1 MNGLNAYPRSTP
13 RFQSGGSTGFSMGTA
28 PDTSGVLDTVFSPI
42 TGTPVANTPFGT
54 FGVSPATIA
63 GLVAPAVAGPLGLM
77 GLGLSA
83 YNSFTGRQ
91 DPAPITDA
99 TVDAYSPPTP
109 GIAIGPPASVSVQ
122 GISPGTTAPGPA
134 QDVLDA
140 MIANF
145 AEEQAQQQTE
155 AQQAQVAATV
165 AATADAVDADAGATS
180 AANAASAPASA
191 PAPDNAPATDNSSSG
206 VDSGPNNPFAQFA
219 GQENHGTTPSD
230 SGFTTTSQ
238 FHDNMMSADDGAENS
253 GVYYKGGQV
262 MNYEQ
267 GGQIMN
273 YAQGGEAYGRGGDSM
288 LVHMNPREV
297 AGLQALARS
306 NGTSM
311 TINPNTGYPEAF
323 NLKALLPA
331 LVGLGLNAFAPGV
344 GSAIGSAL
352 GTSGAVGTGVAVGGA
367 TAAATG
373 SLKKGIM
380 AGLGAYGGAGL
391 GEGLAGSGLAGT
403 TPPAP
408 GMEGVAGSGASVTPT
423 PTAPSMSEPGLL
435 GNTPAGGT
443 GLVPKSTLPSIPE
456 PSLVSQ
462 TAPPNFFPTET
473 TSVFPPQPEI
483 YEMGVSPGGSGA
495 TVSPNT
501 PMASVTKPGLTA
513 GQAFKYGSAALTP
526 AMQPEPFEPP
536 KSTDMIRP
544 YDFEYNPQTGAY
556 DRPAGDTSEAA
567 YFSPTF
573 TARDPYLAAA
583 GGGLMDSMRSVDF
596 DKEDNYYASGG
607 LTAFKQGGRPKS
619 RPLVGE
625 DYYRFMGRDDTMLG
639 TAEKN
644 FAGGGT
650 PRFLSGGGD
659 GMSDDIPAVI
669 GDKQPARLA
678 DGEFVIPADVV
689 SHLGNGSSKA
699 GAKRLYEMMADI
711 RKERTGTKKQAPA
724 IKPSKFMP
732 A

>member
-1 MNGLNAYPRSTP
+1 MAGIAVPGLA
-13 RFQSGGSTGFSMGTA
+13 A
-28 PDTSGVLDTVFSPI
+28 
-42 TGTPVANTPFGT
+42 
-54 FGVSPATIA
+54 
-63 GLVAPAVAGPLGLM
+63 PLGVI
-77 GLGLSA
+77 GLGKMA
-83 YNSFTGRQ
+83 IDAFNEKQ
-91 DPAPITDA
+91 EPAPVVDA
-99 TVDAYSPPTP
+99 TVDAYSPPEP
-109 GIAIGPPASVSVQ
+109 GIAIGAPASVSVQ
-122 GISPGTTAPGPA
+122 GISPGATAPGPA
-134 QDVLDA
+134 QGVLDA

-145 AEEQAQQQTE
+145 AEEQAQEQAE
-155 AQQAQVAATV
+155 AQEAQTAATV

-180 AANAASAPASA
+180 AANAAAATSGNQGGSNQGASNEGVGGGFSVSSQDVDASMSAGDPGGGGVGGMGANDGPGNDSSA
-191 PAPDNAPATDNSSSG
+191 TGGADSSS
-206 VDSGPNNPFAQFA
+206 
-219 GQENHGTTPSD
+219 
-230 SGFTTTSQ
+230 
-238 FHDNMMSADDGAENS
+238 
-253 GVYYKGGQV
+253 
-262 MNYEQ
+262 Q
-267 GGQIMN
+267 GGAGAAFRYGGRVMN

-331 LVGLGLNAFAPGV
+331 LIGLGLNAFAPGV
-344 GSAIGSAL
+344 GSAVGQAL
-352 GTSGAVGTGVAVGGA
+352 GTSSAVGTGVAVGGA
-367 TAAATG
+367 TALGTG
-373 SLKKGIM
+373 NLKKGIM

-403 TPPAP
+403 PPPTP
-408 GMEGVAGSGASVTPT
+408 GMEGVTGSGVIPKPLPTDPSLVGSPTSLASTAPGGASGL
-423 PTAPSMSEPGLL
+423 TAPSGFSNL
-435 GNTPAGGT
+435 GT
-443 GLVPKSTLPSIPE
+443 GV
-456 PSLVSQ
+456 
-462 TAPPNFFPTET
+462 PPNSAFPNADLYSSAPT
-473 TSVFPPQPEI
+473 
-483 YEMGVSPGGSGA
+483 MGTGA
-495 TVSPNT
+495 TVSPST
-501 PMASVTKPGLTA
+501 PMASTSSPGFIDRVGGA
-513 GQAFKYGSAALTP
+513 GSAFKYGSAALAP
-526 AMQPEPFEPP
+526 ALQPEPFEPP
-536 KSTDMIRP
+536 KSNAMIRP

-583 GGGLMDSMRSVDF
+583 GGGLMDSMRTVNF
-596 DKEDNYYASGG
+596 DKEDDYYAAGG

-619 RPLVGE
+619 RPLVG
-625 DYYRFMGRDDTMLG
+625 DGYYNFMGRDDTMLG

>member
-1 MNGLNAYPRSTP
+1 MNGLNAYPRSIP
-13 RFQSGGSTGFSMGTA
+13 RFQSGGSTGFSIGTA
-28 PDTSGVLDTVFSPI
+28 PAQTGGVMDTAFSPVA
-42 TGTPVANTPFGT
+42 GTPQVNTPVGS

-63 GLVAPAVAGPLGLM
+63 GLAVPGLAAPLGVI
-77 GLGLSA
+77 GVVNSA
-83 YNSFTGRQ
+83 YNAFNEKQ
-91 DPAPITDA
+91 DPAPITEA

-109 GIAIGPPASVSVQ
+109 GIAIGAPAAVSVQ
-122 GISPGTTAPGPA
+122 GISPGATAPGPA
-134 QDVLDA
+134 QGVLDA

-145 AEEQAQQQTE
+145 AQEQAQAEAEANQATA
-155 AQQAQVAATV
+155 AQQA
-165 AATADAVDADAGATS
+165 VDAAMDVSS
-180 AANAASAPASA
+180 APAAAAAAAPSAPASNDA
-191 PAPDNAPATDNSSSG
+191 GVSGTSGDGGGSPGSPGDASSIGGSM
-206 VDSGPNNPFAQFA
+206 DSGGSNDSGNDA
-219 GQENHGTTPSD
+219 GSDGASD
-230 SGFTTTSQ
+230 SYNRGGQ
-238 FHDNMMSADDGAENS
+238 IMN
-253 GVYYKGGQV
+253 YRYGGQV
-262 MNYEQ
+262 
-267 GGQIMN
+267 MN
-273 YAQGGEAYGRGGDSM
+273 YAQGGEAYGRNGDSM
-288 LVHMNPREV
+288 LVHMNPQEV

-323 NLKALLPA
+323 NLRALVPALL
-331 LVGLGLNAFAPGV
+331 GLGLNAIAPGV
-344 GSAIGSAL
+344 GSAIGNAL
-352 GTSGAVGTGVAVGGA
+352 GTSAAVGTGVAVGGA
-367 TAAATG
+367 TAAASG

-391 GEGLAGSGLAGT
+391 GEGLAGASGLTG
-403 TPPAP
+403 
-408 GMEGVAGSGASVTPT
+408 TPT
-423 PTAPSMSEPGLL
+423 PTPGLEGTL
-435 GNTPAGGT
+435 GSGVSATP
-443 GLVPKSTLPSIPE
+443 LPTD
-456 PSLVSQ
+456 PSLVGSPTSLATTAPGGASGL
-462 TAPPNFFPTET
+462 TAPPNFAGANLGTGVPPTSTAFPNADLYSASAPVGGTGAT
-473 TSVFPPQPEI
+473 IPPSTQMSSVS
-483 YEMGVSPGGSGA
+483 SPGFIDRVGGAGS
-495 TVSPNT
+495 
-501 PMASVTKPGLTA
+501 
-513 GQAFKYGSAALTP
+513 AFKYGSAALAP
-526 AMQPEPFEPP
+526 AMQPEPLEAP
-536 KSTDMIRP
+536 KSTAMIRP

-556 DRPAGDTSEAA
+556 DRPAGDTSEVA
-567 YFSPTF
+567 YFSPTY

-596 DKEDNYYASGG
+596 DKDDNYAAGG

>member
-1 MNGLNAYPRSTP
+1 MNGLNAYPRSIP
-13 RFQSGGSTGFSMGTA
+13 RFQSGGMMGTA
-28 PDTSGVLDTVFSPI
+28 PEGGGFFSPI
-42 TGTPVANTPFGT
+42 AGTPTVAG
-54 FGVSPATIA
+54 FGVTPATLA
-63 GLVAPAVAGPLGLM
+63 GLAVPAIAGPLGLI
-77 GLGLSA
+77 GLTVGA
-83 YNSFTGRQ
+83 INAFNEKQ
-91 DPAPITDA
+91 DPAPVVDA
-99 TVDAYSPPTP
+99 TVDAYSPPPP
-109 GIAIGPPASVSVQ
+109 GIAIGAPAGVSVQ
-122 GISPGTTAPGPA
+122 GISPGATAPGPA

-145 AEEQAQQQTE
+145 AEEQAQEQAE
-155 AQQAQVAATV
+155 AQEAQTAATV
-165 AATADAVDADAGATS
+165 AATADAVDADAGATA
-180 AANAASAPASA
+180 AANAAAASA
-191 PAPDNAPATDNSSSG
+191 ADQGSVSGGNEGGGNEGGGGGNEGGGGMGANDGPGNDSSATGGADSSASG
-206 VDSGPNNPFAQFA
+206 GA
-219 GQENHGTTPSD
+219 GD
-230 SGFTTTSQ
+230 AFR
-238 FHDNMMSADDGAENS
+238 
-253 GVYYKGGQV
+253 YGGRV
-262 MNYEQ
+262 MNYQ
-267 GGQIMN
+267 RGGQIMN

-331 LVGLGLNAFAPGV
+331 LIGLGLNAFAPGV
-344 GSAIGSAL
+344 GSAVGQAL
-352 GTSGAVGTGVAVGGA
+352 GTSSAVGTGVAVGGA
-367 TAAATG
+367 TALGTG

-391 GEGLAGSGLAGT
+391 GEGLAGSSGLAGT
-403 TPPAP
+403 TP
-408 GMEGVAGSGASVTPT
+408 TPT
-423 PTAPSMSEPGLL
+423 PGLEGVTGSGVIPKPLPTDPSLVGSPTSLASTAPGGASGLTAPSNFANL
-435 GNTPAGGT
+435 GT
-443 GLVPKSTLPSIPE
+443 GV
-456 PSLVSQ
+456 
-462 TAPPNFFPTET
+462 PPNPAFPNADLYSSSAPT
-473 TSVFPPQPEI
+473 
-483 YEMGVSPGGSGA
+483 MGTGA
-495 TVSPNT
+495 TVSPST
-501 PMASVTKPGLTA
+501 PMASVTKPGLTT

-526 AMQPEPFEPP
+526 ALQPEPFEPP
-536 KSTDMIRP
+536 KSTAMIRP
-544 YDFEYNPQTGAY
+544 YDFEYNPDTGAY

-583 GGGLMDSMRSVDF
+583 GGGLMDSMRTVDF
-596 DKEDNYYASGG
+596 DKDDNYYAAGG

-619 RPLVGE
+619 RSLTGE

-711 RKERTGTKKQAPA
+711 RRERTGTKKQAPA

>member
-1 MNGLNAYPRSTP
+1 M
-13 RFQSGGSTGFSMGTA
+13 
-28 PDTSGVLDTVFSPI
+28 
-42 TGTPVANTPFGT
+42 
-54 FGVSPATIA
+54 
-63 GLVAPAVAGPLGLM
+63 
-77 GLGLSA
+77 
-83 YNSFTGRQ
+83 
-91 DPAPITDA
+91 
-99 TVDAYSPPTP
+99 
-109 GIAIGPPASVSVQ
+109 
-122 GISPGTTAPGPA
+122 IS
-134 QDVLDA
+134 
-140 MIANF
+140 NF
-145 AEEQAQQQTE
+145 AQEQAQAEAEANQATA
-155 AQQAQVAATV
+155 AQQAVDAAMDVSGVT
-165 AATADAVDADAGATS
+165 DADAS
-180 AANAASAPASA
+180 AAAAAAAAASAATGGTGTGFGGDGSA
-191 PAPDNAPATDNSSSG
+191 FGDGGGGAPGAPGNAVSIGGSMDAGGVSNTGTD
-206 VDSGPNNPFAQFA
+206 A
-219 GQENHGTTPSD
+219 GT
-230 SGFTTTSQ
+230 
-238 FHDNMMSADDGAENS
+238 DGASPSYNR
-253 GVYYKGGQV
+253 GGQIMNYRYGGQV
-262 MNYEQ
+262 
-267 GGQIMN
+267 MN

-323 NLKALLPA
+323 NLKALLPT
-331 LVGLGLNAFAPGV
+331 LIGLGLNAFAPGV

-352 GTSGAVGTGVAVGGA
+352 GTSSAVGTGVAVGGA
-367 TAAATG
+367 TALGTG

-391 GEGLAGSGLAGT
+391 GEGLAGSSGLAGT
-403 TPPAP
+403 PETIAQGSPMLSNPPPTPLDAALQTNPIP
-408 GMEGVAGSGASVTPT
+408 GMESSLQGGMTPNITPPNVNLGAQGFGR
-423 PTAPSMSEPGLL
+423 AP
-435 GNTPAGGT
+435 
-443 GLVPKSTLPSIPE
+443 LPSGSPVVG
-456 PSLVSQ
+456 LG
-462 TAPPNFFPTET
+462 APPATYTPNVDI
-473 TSVFPPQPEI
+473 SA
-483 YEMGVSPGGSGA
+483 A
-495 TVSPNT
+495 TV
-501 PMASVTKPGLTA
+501 AQPGLTT

-536 KSTDMIRP
+536 KSTAMIRP
-544 YDFEYNPQTGAY
+544 FDFEYNPQTGAY

-596 DKEDNYYASGG
+596 DKEDNYYAAGG

-625 DYYRFMGRDDTMLG
+625 DYYKFMGRYDTMLG

-689 SHLGNGSSKA
+689 SHIGNGSSKA
-699 GAKRLYEMMADI
+699 GAKRLYKMMADI

-724 IKPSKFMP
+724 IKPNKFMP

>member
-1 MNGLNAYPRSTP
+1 MNGLNAYPRSVP
-13 RFQSGGSTGFSMGTA
+13 RFQSGGSTGFSIGTA
-28 PDTSGVLDTVFSPI
+28 PDTSGVLDTAFSPI
-42 TGTPVANTPFGT
+42 AGTPVANTPVGT
-54 FGVSPATIA
+54 FGVSPATA
-63 GLVAPAVAGPLGLM
+63 LGMAVPGLAGPLGVI
-77 GLGLSA
+77 GLGVNA
-83 YNSFTGRQ
+83 YNSFMGKQ

-99 TVDAYSPPTP
+99 TVDPSSPPAP
-109 GIAIGPPASVSVQ
+109 GIAIGAPAAVSVES
-122 GISPGTTAPGPA
+122 ISPGATAPGQA
-134 QDVLDA
+134 QGVLDA

-145 AEEQAQQQTE
+145 AQEQAQQQAE
-155 AQQAQVAATV
+155 AQEAQVAATV
-165 AATADAVDADAGATS
+165 AATQDAVDADAGATA
-180 AANAASAPASA
+180 AANAAAANAAANSGSAMGDSGAGIGDVGGGGA
-191 PAPDNAPATDNSSSG
+191 PSIGGSMDQSGSNDSPSNDGPSSST
-206 VDSGPNNPFAQFA
+206 SGT
-219 GQENHGTTPSD
+219 GTDT
-230 SGFTTTSQ
+230 
-238 FHDNMMSADDGAENS
+238 GAAE
-253 GVYYKGGQV
+253 GGWRMGGQV
-262 MNYEQ
+262 MSYQQ

-352 GTSGAVGTGVAVGGA
+352 GTSSAVGTGVAVGGA
-367 TAAATG
+367 TALGTG

-391 GEGLAGSGLAGT
+391 GEGLAGSSGLAGT
-403 TPPAP
+403 TP
-408 GMEGVAGSGASVTPT
+408 TPT
-423 PTAPSMSEPGLL
+423 PGLE
-435 GNTPAGGT
+435 GVT
-443 GLVPKSTLPSIPE
+443 GSGVIPKPLPTD
-456 PSLVSQ
+456 PSLVGSPTSLASTAPGGASGL
-462 TAPPNFFPTET
+462 TAPPNFANLGTGVPPNPTFPNADLYSSSAPT
-473 TSVFPPQPEI
+473 
-483 YEMGVSPGGSGA
+483 MGTGA
-495 TVSPNT
+495 TVSPST
-501 PMASVTKPGLTA
+501 PMASVSTPGLTT

-536 KSTDMIRP
+536 KSNAMIRP

-583 GGGLMDSMRSVDF
+583 GGGLMNS
-596 DKEDNYYASGG
+596 YAAGG

-619 RPLVGE
+619 RPLMGE
-625 DYYRFMGRDDTMLG
+625 DYYKFMGRDDTMLG
-639 TAEKN
+639 IAEKN
-644 FAGGGT
+644 FAEGGT

>member
-1 MNGLNAYPRSTP
+1 MNGLNAYPRSIP
-13 RFQSGGSTGFSMGTA
+13 RFQSGGSTGFSIGTA
-28 PDTSGVLDTVFSPI
+28 PDTSGVLDTAFSPI
-42 TGTPVANTPFGT
+42 SGTPVANTPVGT

-63 GLVAPAVAGPLGLM
+63 GIAVPGLAAPLGVI
-77 GLGLSA
+77 GLGKMA
-83 YNSFTGRQ
+83 IDAFNQKQ
-91 DPAPITDA
+91 DPAPIDEA
-99 TVDAYSPPTP
+99 QIDAYSPPPP
-109 GIAIGPPASVSVQ
+109 GIAIGAPAGVSVQ
-122 GISPGTTAPGPA
+122 GISPGATAPGPA

-145 AEEQAQQQTE
+145 AEEQAQEQAE
-155 AQQAQVAATV
+155 AQEAQTAATV
-165 AATADAVDADAGATS
+165 AATADAVDADAGATA
-180 AANAASAPASA
+180 AANAAAATSGNQGGSNQGASNEGVGGYSTEATVGVDANDAPGDGGPSGDG
-191 PAPDNAPATDNSSSG
+191 PSSST
-206 VDSGPNNPFAQFA
+206 SGT
-219 GQENHGTTPSD
+219 GTDT
-230 SGFTTTSQ
+230 
-238 FHDNMMSADDGAENS
+238 GAAE
-253 GVYYKGGQV
+253 GGWRMGGQV
-262 MNYEQ
+262 MSYQQ

-331 LVGLGLNAFAPGV
+331 LIGLGLNAFAPGV
-344 GSAIGSAL
+344 GSAVGQAL
-352 GTSGAVGTGVAVGGA
+352 GTSSAVGTGVAVGGA
-367 TAAATG
+367 TALGTG

-403 TPPAP
+403 PPPTP
-408 GMEGVAGSGASVTPT
+408 GMEGVAGSGLSTTPP
-423 PTAPSMSEPGLL
+423 PTD
-435 GNTPAGGT
+435 
-443 GLVPKSTLPSIPE
+443 
-456 PSLVSQ
+456 PSLVGNQYSLSSGKPSGFDFKTGE
-462 TAPPNFFPTET
+462 TARSLTTPTSFTSANMGTGVT
-473 TSVFPPQPEI
+473 TPSVFPPQPEV
-483 YEMGVSPGGSGA
+483 YEVMGASPGGTGA
-495 TVSPNT
+495 TVSPST
-501 PMASVTKPGLTA
+501 TMSSVTKPGLTT

-526 AMQPEPFEPP
+526 ALQPEPFEPP
-536 KSTDMIRP
+536 KSTAMIRP
-544 YDFEYNPQTGAY
+544 YDFEYNPDTGAY

-583 GGGLMDSMRSVDF
+583 GGGLMDSMRSVNF
-596 DKEDNYYASGG
+596 DKEDDYYAAGG

-619 RPLVGE
+619 RPLMGE

-711 RKERTGTKKQAPA
+711 RRERTGTKKQAPA

>member
-1 MNGLNAYPRSTP
+1 MNGLNAY
-13 RFQSGGSTGFSMGTA
+13 Q
-28 PDTSGVLDTVFSPI
+28 
-42 TGTPVANTPFGT
+42 
-54 FGVSPATIA
+54 
-63 GLVAPAVAGPLGLM
+63 
-77 GLGLSA
+77 
-83 YNSFTGRQ
+83 
-91 DPAPITDA
+91 
-99 TVDAYSPPTP
+99 
-109 GIAIGPPASVSVQ
+109 
-122 GISPGTTAPGPA
+122 
-134 QDVLDA
+134 
-140 MIANF
+140 
-145 AEEQAQQQTE
+145 
-155 AQQAQVAATV
+155 
-165 AATADAVDADAGATS
+165 
-180 AANAASAPASA
+180 
-191 PAPDNAPATDNSSSG
+191 
-206 VDSGPNNPFAQFA
+206 
-219 GQENHGTTPSD
+219 
-230 SGFTTTSQ
+230 
-238 FHDNMMSADDGAENS
+238 
-253 GVYYKGGQV
+253 
-262 MNYEQ
+262 Q
-267 GGQIMN
+267 GGQMMN

-323 NLKALLPA
+323 NLNALLPT
-331 LVGLGLNAFAPGV
+331 LIGLGLNAFAPGV

-367 TAAATG
+367 TALGTG

-391 GEGLAGSGLAGT
+391 GEGLAGTAGMAGTPTPVPGMEGTLGSGVSATPLPTDPSLVGSPTSLATTAPGGASGLTAPSGFSNLGASST
-403 TPPAP
+403 GVTPFTPPAP
-408 GMEGVAGSGASVTPT
+408 TPDASAFSGSAGDFFNPTQSVAATPQMGVGVPPT
-423 PTAPSMSEPGLL
+423 STA
-435 GNTPAGGT
+435 
-443 GLVPKSTLPSIPE
+443 
-456 PSLVSQ
+456 
-462 TAPPNFFPTET
+462 
-473 TSVFPPQPEI
+473 FPPQTDL
-483 YEMGVSPGGSGA
+483 YSMGASPGGSGA
-495 TVSPNT
+495 TVSPST
-501 PMASVTKPGLTA
+501 TMSSVTKPGLTT
-513 GQAFKYGSAALTP
+513 GQAFKYGSAALAP
-526 AMQPEPFEPP
+526 AMQPEEVKPFE
-536 KSTDMIRP
+536 SNDMIRP

-567 YFSPTF
+567 YFSPTY
-573 TARDPYLAAA
+573 TAREPYKAA

-711 RKERTGTKKQAPA
+711 RRERTGTKKQAPA

>member
-1 MNGLNAYPRSTP
+1 MNGLNAYPRSIP
-13 RFQSGGSTGFSMGTA
+13 RFQSGGSTGFSIGTA
-28 PDTSGVLDTVFSPI
+28 PDTSGVLDTAFSPI
-42 TGTPVANTPFGT
+42 SGTPVANTPVGS

-63 GLVAPAVAGPLGLM
+63 GIVAPGLAAPLGVI
-77 GLGLSA
+77 GLA
-83 YNSFTGRQ
+83 KMAIDAFNQKQ
-91 DPAPITDA
+91 DPAPVVDA

-109 GIAIGPPASVSVQ
+109 GIAIGAPAAVSVQ
-122 GISPGTTAPGPA
+122 GISPGATAPGQA
-134 QDVLDA
+134 QGVLDA

-145 AEEQAQQQTE
+145 AQEQAQAEAEANQATA
-155 AQQAQVAATV
+155 AQQA
-165 AATADAVDADAGATS
+165 VDAAMDVG
-180 AANAASAPASA
+180 SAPDVSA
-191 PAPDNAPATDNSSSG
+191 PAPSAPSAPSSADQGGGGGGGGDVGGAPSIG
-206 VDSGPNNPFAQFA
+206 GSMDAGGSNDSGNDA
-219 GQENHGTTPSD
+219 GS
-230 SGFTTTSQ
+230 
-238 FHDNMMSADDGAENS
+238 DGASPSYNQGGS
-253 GVYYKGGQV
+253 IQNYRYGGQV
-262 MNYEQ
+262 
-267 GGQIMN
+267 MN
-273 YAQGGEAYGRGGDSM
+273 YAQGGETYGRGGDSM

-323 NLKALLPA
+323 NLRALLPA
-331 LVGLGLNAFAPGV
+331 LIGFGLNAFAPGV
-344 GSAIGSAL
+344 GSAIGQAL
-352 GTSGAVGTGVAVGGA
+352 GTSSAVGTGVAVGGA
-367 TAAATG
+367 TALGTG

-391 GEGLAGSGLAGT
+391 GEGLAGSSGLAGT
-403 TPPAP
+403 PPPTP
-408 GMEGVAGSGASVTPT
+408 GLEGVTGSGVIPKPLPT
-423 PTAPSMSEPGLL
+423 D
-435 GNTPAGGT
+435 
-443 GLVPKSTLPSIPE
+443 
-456 PSLVSQ
+456 PSLVGSPTSLASTAPGGASGL
-462 TAPPNFFPTET
+462 TAPPNFANLGTGVPPNPTFPNADLYSSSAPT
-473 TSVFPPQPEI
+473 
-483 YEMGVSPGGSGA
+483 MGTGA
-495 TVSPNT
+495 TVSPST
-501 PMASVTKPGLTA
+501 PMASTSSPGFIDKVGGA
-513 GQAFKYGSAALTP
+513 GSAFKYSSAALAP
-526 AMQPEPFEPP
+526 AMQPEEVAPY
-536 KSTDMIRP
+536 KSNAMIRP
-544 YDFEYNPQTGAY
+544 YDFEFNPDTGAY
-556 DRPAGDTSEAA
+556 DRPAGDTSESA

-596 DKEDNYYASGG
+596 DKEDNYYAAGG

-711 RKERTGTKKQAPA
+711 RRERTGTKKQAPA

>member
-1 MNGLNAYPRSTP
+1 MNGLNAYPRSVP
-13 RFQSGGSTGFSMGTA
+13 RFQSGGIMGTA
-28 PDTSGVLDTVFSPI
+28 PEGGGFFSPI
-42 TGTPVANTPFGT
+42 AGTPTVAG
-54 FGVSPATIA
+54 FGVTPATLA
-63 GLVAPAVAGPLGLM
+63 GLAVPAIAGPLGLI
-77 GLGLSA
+77 GLTVGA
-83 YNSFTGRQ
+83 INAFNAKQ
-91 DPAPITDA
+91 DPAPVVDA
-99 TVDAYSPPTP
+99 TVDAYSPPPP
-109 GIAIGPPASVSVQ
+109 GIAVPAPAAVSVE
-122 GISPGTTAPGPA
+122 GISPGATAPGQA
-134 QDVLDA
+134 QSVLDA
-140 MIANF
+140 MIAAYAQEQTQ
-145 AEEQAQQQTE
+145 AETE
-155 AQQAQVAATV
+155 ANQVTAAQQA
-165 AATADAVDADAGATS
+165 VDAAMDVV
-180 AANAASAPASA
+180 SAPDVSA
-191 PAPDNAPATDNSSSG
+191 PAPSAPSGADQGGGGGGGGDVGGAPSIGGSMDAGGSSNTGTD
-206 VDSGPNNPFAQFA
+206 A
-219 GQENHGTTPSD
+219 GS
-230 SGFTTTSQ
+230 
-238 FHDNMMSADDGAENS
+238 DGASPSYNQ
-253 GVYYKGGQV
+253 GGSIQ
-262 MNYEQ
+262 NYRY

-331 LVGLGLNAFAPGV
+331 LIGLGLNAFAPGV
-344 GSAIGSAL
+344 GSAVGQAL
-352 GTSGAVGTGVAVGGA
+352 GTSSAVGTGVAVGGA
-367 TAAATG
+367 TALGTG

-403 TPPAP
+403 PPPTP
-408 GMEGVAGSGASVTPT
+408 GMEGVAGSGLSTTPP
-423 PTAPSMSEPGLL
+423 PTD
-435 GNTPAGGT
+435 
-443 GLVPKSTLPSIPE
+443 
-456 PSLVSQ
+456 PSLVGNQYSLSSGNPSGFN
-462 TAPPNFFPTET
+462 ADPTDPLFKSTSRSLT
-473 TSVFPPQPEI
+473 TPTSFTSANMGTGVTTPSVFPPQPEVF
-483 YEMGVSPGGSGA
+483 EVMGASPGGTGA
-495 TVSPNT
+495 TVSSST
-501 PMASVTKPGLTA
+501 PMASVSTPGLTT

-526 AMQPEPFEPP
+526 AMQPEPYEAP
-536 KSTDMIRP
+536 KSTAMIRP

-596 DKEDNYYASGG
+596 DKDDNYYAAGG

-625 DYYRFMGRDDTMLG
+625 DYYKFMGRDDTMLG

-711 RKERTGTKKQAPA
+711 RRERTGTKKQAPA

>member
-1 MNGLNAYPRSTP
+1 
-13 RFQSGGSTGFSMGTA
+13 
-28 PDTSGVLDTVFSPI
+28 
-42 TGTPVANTPFGT
+42 
-54 FGVSPATIA
+54 
-63 GLVAPAVAGPLGLM
+63 
-77 GLGLSA
+77 
-83 YNSFTGRQ
+83 
-91 DPAPITDA
+91 
-99 TVDAYSPPTP
+99 
-109 GIAIGPPASVSVQ
+109 
-122 GISPGTTAPGPA
+122 
-134 QDVLDA
+134 
-140 MIANF
+140 
-145 AEEQAQQQTE
+145 
-155 AQQAQVAATV
+155 
-165 AATADAVDADAGATS
+165 
-180 AANAASAPASA
+180 
-191 PAPDNAPATDNSSSG
+191 
-206 VDSGPNNPFAQFA
+206 
-219 GQENHGTTPSD
+219 
-230 SGFTTTSQ
+230 
-238 FHDNMMSADDGAENS
+238 
-253 GVYYKGGQV
+253 
-262 MNYEQ
+262 
-267 GGQIMN
+267 MN

-331 LVGLGLNAFAPGV
+331 LIGLGLNAFAPGV
-344 GSAIGSAL
+344 GSAVGQAL
-352 GTSGAVGTGVAVGGA
+352 GTSSAVGTGVAVGGA
-367 TAAATG
+367 TALGTG

-403 TPPAP
+403 PPPTP
-408 GMEGVAGSGASVTPT
+408 GMEGVAGSGLSTTPP
-423 PTAPSMSEPGLL
+423 PTD
-435 GNTPAGGT
+435 
-443 GLVPKSTLPSIPE
+443 
-456 PSLVSQ
+456 PSLVGNQYSLSSGNPSGFNADP
-462 TAPPNFFPTET
+462 TDPLFKSTSRSLTTPTNFTDLGTGVPS
-473 TSVFPPQPEI
+473 TSAFPPQPEI
-483 YEMGVSPGGSGA
+483 YKMGVSPGGSGA
-495 TVSPNT
+495 TVSPST
-501 PMASVTKPGLTA
+501 TMSSVTKPGLTT

-536 KSTDMIRP
+536 KSTAMIRP
-544 YDFEYNPQTGAY
+544 FDFEYNPQTGAY

-567 YFSPTF
+567 YFKPTF

-583 GGGLMDSMRSVDF
+583 GGLMDSMRSVDF
-596 DKEDNYYASGG
+596 DKEDNYYAAGG

-639 TAEKN
+639 TVEKN
-644 FAGGGT
+644 FAEGGT

-724 IKPSKFMP
+724 IKPNKFMP

>member
-1 MNGLNAYPRSTP
+1 MNGLNAYPRSVP
-13 RFQSGGSTGFSMGTA
+13 RFQSGGSTGFSIGTA
-28 PDTSGVLDTVFSPI
+28 PDTSGVLDTAFSPI
-42 TGTPVANTPFGT
+42 AGTPVANTPVGT
-54 FGVSPATIA
+54 FGVSPATA
-63 GLVAPAVAGPLGLM
+63 LGMAVPGLAGPLGIM
-77 GLGLSA
+77 GLGVNA
-83 YNSFTGRQ
+83 YNAFNAKQ

-99 TVDAYSPPTP
+99 MVDAYSPPTP
-109 GIAIGPPASVSVQ
+109 GIAIGTPAAVSVE
-122 GISPGTTAPGPA
+122 GISPGATAPGQA
-134 QDVLDA
+134 QGVLDA

-145 AEEQAQQQTE
+145 AQEQAQQQAE
-155 AQQAQVAATV
+155 AQEAQVAATV
-165 AATADAVDADAGATS
+165 AATQDAVDADAGATA
-180 AANAASAPASA
+180 AANAAAANAAANSGSAM
-191 PAPDNAPATDNSSSG
+191 G
-206 VDSGPNNPFAQFA
+206 DSGAGIGDGGGSNTSVGDAPSIGGSMDAGGSNNSGTDA
-219 GQENHGTTPSD
+219 GTDGASD
-230 SGFTTTSQ
+230 SYNQGGSIK
-238 FHDNMMSADDGAENS
+238 N
-253 GVYYKGGQV
+253 YRYGGQV
-262 MNYEQ
+262 
-267 GGQIMN
+267 MN

-323 NLKALLPA
+323 NLKSLLPA
-331 LVGLGLNAFAPGV
+331 LIGFGLNAFAPGV

-352 GTSGAVGTGVAVGGA
+352 GTSSAVGTGVAVGGA
-367 TAAATG
+367 TALGTG

-391 GEGLAGSGLAGT
+391 GEGLAGSSGLAGT
-403 TPPAP
+403 TP
-408 GMEGVAGSGASVTPT
+408 TPT
-423 PTAPSMSEPGLL
+423 PGLE
-435 GNTPAGGT
+435 GVT
-443 GLVPKSTLPSIPE
+443 GSGVIPKPLPTD
-456 PSLVSQ
+456 PSLVGSPTSLASTAPGGASGL
-462 TAPPNFFPTET
+462 TAPPNFANLGTGVPPNPTFPNADLYSSAPT
-473 TSVFPPQPEI
+473 
-483 YEMGVSPGGSGA
+483 MGTGA
-495 TVSPNT
+495 TVSPST
-501 PMASVTKPGLTA
+501 PMASVSTPGLTT

-536 KSTDMIRP
+536 KSNAMIRP

-583 GGGLMDSMRSVDF
+583 GGGLMNS
-596 DKEDNYYASGG
+596 YAAGG

-619 RPLVGE
+619 RPLMGE
-625 DYYRFMGRDDTMLG
+625 DYYKFMGRDDTMLG
-639 TAEKN
+639 IAEKN
-644 FAGGGT
+644 FAEGGT

>member
-1 MNGLNAYPRSTP
+1 
-13 RFQSGGSTGFSMGTA
+13 
-28 PDTSGVLDTVFSPI
+28 
-42 TGTPVANTPFGT
+42 
-54 FGVSPATIA
+54 
-63 GLVAPAVAGPLGLM
+63 
-77 GLGLSA
+77 
-83 YNSFTGRQ
+83 
-91 DPAPITDA
+91 
-99 TVDAYSPPTP
+99 
-109 GIAIGPPASVSVQ
+109 
-122 GISPGTTAPGPA
+122 
-134 QDVLDA
+134 
-140 MIANF
+140 
-145 AEEQAQQQTE
+145 
-155 AQQAQVAATV
+155 
-165 AATADAVDADAGATS
+165 
-180 AANAASAPASA
+180 
-191 PAPDNAPATDNSSSG
+191 
-206 VDSGPNNPFAQFA
+206 
-219 GQENHGTTPSD
+219 
-230 SGFTTTSQ
+230 
-238 FHDNMMSADDGAENS
+238 MS
-253 GVYYKGGQV
+253 YQ
-262 MNYEQ
+262 Q

-273 YAQGGEAYGRGGDSM
+273 YAKGGEAYGRGGDSM

-331 LVGLGLNAFAPGV
+331 LIGLGLNAFAPGV

-403 TPPAP
+403 PTPVP
-408 GMEGVAGSGASVTPT
+408 GMEGVAGSGVSTVPPPT
-423 PTAPSMSEPGLL
+423 D
-435 GNTPAGGT
+435 
-443 GLVPKSTLPSIPE
+443 
-456 PSLVSQ
+456 PSLVGNQFSLSSS
-462 TAPPNFFPTET
+462 TPTGFNPELGT
-473 TSVFPPQPEI
+473 TSRSLTTPTNFTDLGTGVPSTSAFPPQPEI
-483 YEMGVSPGGSGA
+483 YKMGVSPGGSGA
-495 TVSPNT
+495 TVSPST
-501 PMASVTKPGLTA
+501 TMSSVTKPGLTT

-526 AMQPEPFEPP
+526 AMQPEPLEAP
-536 KSTDMIRP
+536 KSTAMIRP
-544 YDFEYNPQTGAY
+544 FDFEYNPQTGAY

-567 YFSPTF
+567 YFKPTF

-583 GGGLMDSMRSVDF
+583 GGLMDSMRSVDF
-596 DKEDNYYASGG
+596 DKEDDYYAAGG

-689 SHLGNGSSKA
+689 SHIGNGSSKA

-711 RKERTGTKKQAPA
+711 RRERTGTKKQAPA
-724 IKPSKFMP
+724 IKPNKFMP

>member
-1 MNGLNAYPRSTP
+1 MNGLNAYPRSIP
-13 RFQSGGSTGFSMGTA
+13 RFQSGGSTGFSIGTA
-28 PDTSGVLDTVFSPI
+28 PATSGVLDTVFSPI
-42 TGTPVANTPFGT
+42 AGTPVVNTPFGPV
-54 FGVSPATIA
+54 GVSMSTLA
-63 GLVAPAVAGPLGLM
+63 GLAVPALAAPLTALSLANTVYSGFM
-77 GLGLSA
+77 GK
-83 YNSFTGRQ
+83 Q
-91 DPAPITDA
+91 DPAPVVDA
-99 TVDAYSPPTP
+99 TVDAYSPPAP
-109 GIAIGPPASVSVQ
+109 GIAIGAPAGVSVE
-122 GISPGTTAPGPA
+122 GISPGYTEPGKA
-134 QDVLDA
+134 QSVLES
-140 MIANF
+140 MIATQQ
-145 AEEQAQQQTE
+145 AEQAQAQTE
-155 AQQAQVAATV
+155 ANQAVAAQQ
-165 AATADAVDADAGATS
+165 AVDAAMDVTSAPSAPTPSAPTPGAMDQGIGGVSEAMGGGPSVGATTHGGE
-180 AANAASAPASA
+180 AVGVGA
-191 PAPDNAPATDNSSSG
+191 DSSDPGESIR
-206 VDSGPNNPFAQFA
+206 
-219 GQENHGTTPSD
+219 T
-230 SGFTTTSQ
+230 
-238 FHDNMMSADDGAENS
+238 
-253 GVYYKGGQV
+253 GGLIKKYQ
-262 MNYEQ
+262 Y

-331 LVGLGLNAFAPGV
+331 LIGLGLNAFAPGV
-344 GSAIGSAL
+344 GSAVGQAL
-352 GTSGAVGTGVAVGGA
+352 GTSSAVGTGVAVGGA
-367 TAAATG
+367 TALGTG

-391 GEGLAGSGLAGT
+391 GEGLVGAGT
-403 TPPAP
+403 PQTSPLLSDVPPTSSQAIDAALQTKPIP
-408 GMEGVAGSGASVTPT
+408 GMESSLQGGITPSNVTPPNVNLGAQGFGRAPLPSGNPVVPTKLFADPATYTPNVDISAATVEPPGFIDRVGGAGS
-423 PTAPSMSEPGLL
+423 
-435 GNTPAGGT
+435 
-443 GLVPKSTLPSIPE
+443 
-456 PSLVSQ
+456 
-462 TAPPNFFPTET
+462 
-473 TSVFPPQPEI
+473 
-483 YEMGVSPGGSGA
+483 
-495 TVSPNT
+495 
-501 PMASVTKPGLTA
+501 
-513 GQAFKYGSAALTP
+513 AFKYGSAALAP
-526 AMQPEPFEPP
+526 AMQPEPYEAPP
-536 KSTDMIRP
+536 SNAMIRP
-544 YDFEYNPQTGAY
+544 YDFEYNPDTGAY
-556 DRPAGDTSEAA
+556 DRPAGDTSEVA
-567 YFSPTF
+567 YFNPTY
-573 TARDPYLAAA
+573 TARDPYLAA

-596 DKEDNYYASGG
+596 DKEDNYYAAGG

-619 RPLVGE
+619 RSLTGE

-711 RKERTGTKKQAPA
+711 RRERTGTKKQAPA

>member
-1 MNGLNAYPRSTP
+1 MNGLNAYPRSIP
-13 RFQSGGSTGFSMGTA
+13 RFQSGGIMGTA
-28 PDTSGVLDTVFSPI
+28 PEGGGFFSPI
-42 TGTPVANTPFGT
+42 AGTPTVAG
-54 FGVSPATIA
+54 FGVTPATLA
-63 GLVAPAVAGPLGLM
+63 GLAVPAIAGPLGLI
-77 GLGLSA
+77 GLTVGA
-83 YNSFTGRQ
+83 INAFNAKQ
-91 DPAPITDA
+91 DPAPVRDA
-99 TVDAYSPPTP
+99 K
-109 GIAIGPPASVSVQ
+109 
-122 GISPGTTAPGPA
+122 TA
-134 QDVLDA
+134 
-140 MIANF
+140 
-145 AEEQAQQQTE
+145 AEVEAEQAQMDATIAA
-155 AQQAQVAATV
+155 AQDAEDAEQGLAMMNQMQAQPDPDVSPVDVAMDVAATV
-165 AATADAVDADAGATS
+165 AATQDAVDAEGGQTVGVGT
-180 AANAASAPASA
+180 P
-191 PAPDNAPATDNSSSG
+191 SG
-206 VDSGPNNPFAQFA
+206 VGTDTGAGGGVEGGGGGGSTATGGSDTSSTGSGA
-219 GQENHGTTPSD
+219 SD
-230 SGFTTTSQ
+230 T
-238 FHDNMMSADDGAENS
+238 GAAT
-253 GVYYKGGQV
+253 GGWRMGGQV
-262 MNYEQ
+262 MSYQQ

-331 LVGLGLNAFAPGV
+331 LIGLGLNAFAPGV
-344 GSAIGSAL
+344 GSAVGQAL
-352 GTSGAVGTGVAVGGA
+352 GTSSAVGTGVAVGGA
-367 TAAATG
+367 TALGTG

-403 TPPAP
+403 PPPTP
-408 GMEGVAGSGASVTPT
+408 GMEGVAGSGLSTTPP
-423 PTAPSMSEPGLL
+423 PTD
-435 GNTPAGGT
+435 
-443 GLVPKSTLPSIPE
+443 
-456 PSLVSQ
+456 PSLVGNQYSLSSGNPSGFN
-462 TAPPNFFPTET
+462 ADPTDPLFKSTSRSLT
-473 TSVFPPQPEI
+473 TPTSFTSANMGTGVTTPSVFPPQPEV
-483 YEMGVSPGGSGA
+483 YEVMGASPGGTGA
-495 TVSPNT
+495 TVSPST
-501 PMASVTKPGLTA
+501 TMSSVTKPGLTT

-526 AMQPEPFEPP
+526 AMQPEPYEAP
-536 KSTDMIRP
+536 KSTAMIRP

-596 DKEDNYYASGG
+596 DKEDNYYAAGG

-619 RPLVGE
+619 RPLMGE

-711 RKERTGTKKQAPA
+711 RRERTGTKKQAPA

>member
-1 MNGLNAYPRSTP
+1 MNGLNAY
-13 RFQSGGSTGFSMGTA
+13 Q
-28 PDTSGVLDTVFSPI
+28 
-42 TGTPVANTPFGT
+42 
-54 FGVSPATIA
+54 
-63 GLVAPAVAGPLGLM
+63 
-77 GLGLSA
+77 
-83 YNSFTGRQ
+83 
-91 DPAPITDA
+91 
-99 TVDAYSPPTP
+99 
-109 GIAIGPPASVSVQ
+109 
-122 GISPGTTAPGPA
+122 
-134 QDVLDA
+134 
-140 MIANF
+140 
-145 AEEQAQQQTE
+145 
-155 AQQAQVAATV
+155 
-165 AATADAVDADAGATS
+165 
-180 AANAASAPASA
+180 
-191 PAPDNAPATDNSSSG
+191 
-206 VDSGPNNPFAQFA
+206 
-219 GQENHGTTPSD
+219 
-230 SGFTTTSQ
+230 
-238 FHDNMMSADDGAENS
+238 
-253 GVYYKGGQV
+253 
-262 MNYEQ
+262 Q
-267 GGQIMN
+267 GGQMMN

-323 NLKALLPA
+323 NLNALLPT
-331 LVGLGLNAFAPGV
+331 LIGLGLNAFAPGV

-403 TPPAP
+403 PTPVP
-408 GMEGVAGSGASVTPT
+408 GMEGVAGSGVSATPLPTATGSGLVGTPT
-423 PTAPSMSEPGLL
+423 SVPGMAGPDLTT
-435 GNTPAGGT
+435 GFTPAGGST
-443 GLVPKSTLPSIPE
+443 GL
-456 PSLVSQ
+456 
-462 TAPPNFFPTET
+462 TAPSNFANLGTGVPSNPAFPNADLYSASTP
-473 TSVFPPQPEI
+473 V
-483 YEMGVSPGGSGA
+483 GGTGA
-495 TVSPNT
+495 TISPST
-501 PMASVTKPGLTA
+501 TMSSVTKPGLTT
-513 GQAFKYGSAALTP
+513 GQAFKYGYSALAP
-526 AMQPEPFEPP
+526 AMQPEPLEAP
-536 KSTDMIRP
+536 KSTAMIRP
-544 YDFEYNPQTGAY
+544 YDFEYNPDTGAY

-583 GGGLMDSMRSVDF
+583 GGGLMNS
-596 DKEDNYYASGG
+596 YAAGG

-669 GDKQPARLA
+669 GNKQPARLA

-689 SHLGNGSSKA
+689 SHIGNGSSKA

-711 RKERTGTKKQAPA
+711 RRERTGTKKQAPA

>member
-1 MNGLNAYPRSTP
+1 MNGLNAYPRSVP
-13 RFQSGGSTGFSMGTA
+13 RFQSGGIMGTA
-28 PDTSGVLDTVFSPI
+28 PEGGGFFSPI
-42 TGTPVANTPFGT
+42 AGTPTVAG
-54 FGVSPATIA
+54 FGVTPATLA
-63 GLVAPAVAGPLGLM
+63 GLAVPAIAGPLGLI
-77 GLGLSA
+77 GLTVGA
-83 YNSFTGRQ
+83 INAFNAKQ
-91 DPAPITDA
+91 DPAPVRDA
-99 TVDAYSPPTP
+99 K
-109 GIAIGPPASVSVQ
+109 
-122 GISPGTTAPGPA
+122 TA
-134 QDVLDA
+134 
-140 MIANF
+140 
-145 AEEQAQQQTE
+145 AEVEAEQAQMDATIAA
-155 AQQAQVAATV
+155 AQDAEDAEQGLAMMNQMQAQPDPDVSPVDVAMDVAATV
-165 AATADAVDADAGATS
+165 AATQDAVDAEGGQTVGVGT
-180 AANAASAPASA
+180 P
-191 PAPDNAPATDNSSSG
+191 SG
-206 VDSGPNNPFAQFA
+206 VGTDTGAGGGVEGGGGGGSTATGGSDTSSTGSGA
-219 GQENHGTTPSD
+219 SD
-230 SGFTTTSQ
+230 T
-238 FHDNMMSADDGAENS
+238 GAAT
-253 GVYYKGGQV
+253 GGWRMGGQV
-262 MNYEQ
+262 MSYQQ

-331 LVGLGLNAFAPGV
+331 LIGLGLNAFAPGV
-344 GSAIGSAL
+344 GSAVGQAL
-352 GTSGAVGTGVAVGGA
+352 GTSSAVGTGVAVGGA
-367 TAAATG
+367 TALGTG

-403 TPPAP
+403 PPPTP
-408 GMEGVAGSGASVTPT
+408 GMEGVAGSGLSTTPP
-423 PTAPSMSEPGLL
+423 PTD
-435 GNTPAGGT
+435 
-443 GLVPKSTLPSIPE
+443 
-456 PSLVSQ
+456 PSLVGNQYSLSSGNPSGFN
-462 TAPPNFFPTET
+462 ADPTDPLFKSTSRSLT
-473 TSVFPPQPEI
+473 TPTSFTSANMGTGVTTPSVFPPQPEV
-483 YEMGVSPGGSGA
+483 YEVMGASPGGTGA
-495 TVSPNT
+495 TVSPST
-501 PMASVTKPGLTA
+501 TMSSVTKPGLTT

-526 AMQPEPFEPP
+526 AMQPEPYEAP
-536 KSTDMIRP
+536 KSTAMIRP

-596 DKEDNYYASGG
+596 DKEDNYYAAGG

-619 RPLVGE
+619 RPLMGE

-711 RKERTGTKKQAPA
+711 RRERTGTKKQAPA

>member
-1 MNGLNAYPRSTP
+1 MNGLNAYPRYAQGGQIR
-13 RFQSGGSTGFSMGTA
+13 RFQRGGLSDTA
-28 PDTSGVLDTVFSPI
+28 IGGLFD
-42 TGTPVANTPFGT
+42 PVATIGPISVTPANVIGM
-54 FGVSPATIA
+54 
-63 GLVAPAVAGPLGLM
+63 VAPPAVSVPLGL
-77 GLGLSA
+77 LGA
-83 YNSFTGRQ
+83 YNSFMAKQ
-91 DPAPITDA
+91 DPAPITEA
-99 TVDAYSPPTP
+99 TLDAYSPPTP
-109 GIAIGPPASVSVQ
+109 GIAIGAPAAVSVQ
-122 GISPGTTAPGPA
+122 SISPGATAPGPA

-140 MIANF
+140 MITTF
-145 AEEQAQQQTE
+145 AQEQAQAEQEANQSLA
-155 AQQAQVAATV
+155 AQQAVDAAMDV
-165 AATADAVDADAGATS
+165 SSAPDADAS
-180 AANAASAPASA
+180 AAAAAAAAASAATGGTGTGNDAGVNDGGGGSTATGGTDTSTTGSGASDTGA
-191 PAPDNAPATDNSSSG
+191 ATG
-206 VDSGPNNPFAQFA
+206 GWRTGGRV
-219 GQENHGTTPSD
+219 
-230 SGFTTTSQ
+230 
-238 FHDNMMSADDGAENS
+238 MS
-253 GVYYKGGQV
+253 YQ
-262 MNYEQ
+262 Q

-323 NLKALLPA
+323 NLRALLPA
-331 LVGLGLNAFAPGV
+331 LIGLGLNAFAPGV

-352 GTSGAVGTGVAVGGA
+352 GTSSAVGTGVAVGGA
-367 TAAATG
+367 TALGTG

-391 GEGLAGSGLAGT
+391 GEGLAGTAGLAGT
-403 TPPAP
+403 P
-408 GMEGVAGSGASVTPT
+408 TPT
-423 PTAPSMSEPGLL
+423 PGLEGTLGSGVSATPLPTATGSGLVGAPTSVPGMAGTDLTTGL
-435 GNTPAGGT
+435 TPAGGSSGLNAPSNFANLGT
-443 GLVPKSTLPSIPE
+443 GVPSNAAFPNADLYS
-456 PSLVSQ
+456 SS
-462 TAPPNFFPTET
+462 APT
-473 TSVFPPQPEI
+473 
-483 YEMGVSPGGSGA
+483 MGTGA
-495 TVSPNT
+495 TVSPST
-501 PMASVTKPGLTA
+501 TMSSVTKPGLTT

-536 KSTDMIRP
+536 KSTAMIRP
-544 YDFEYNPQTGAY
+544 FDFEYNPQTGAY

-567 YFSPTF
+567 YFKPTF

-583 GGGLMDSMRSVDF
+583 GGLMDSMRSVRF
-596 DKEDNYYASGG
+596 DKEDDYYAAGG

-619 RPLVGE
+619 RSLMGE

>member
-1 MNGLNAYPRSTP
+1 MNGLNAYPRSIP
-13 RFQSGGSTGFSMGTA
+13 RFQSGGSAGFSIGTA
-28 PDTSGVLDTVFSPI
+28 PDTSGVLDTAFSPI
-42 TGTPVANTPFGT
+42 AGTPVVNTPFGPV
-54 FGVSPATIA
+54 GVSPATIA
-63 GLVAPAVAGPLGLM
+63 GIAVPGLAAPLTALSLANTAYGAFM
-77 GLGLSA
+77 GK
-83 YNSFTGRQ
+83 Q
-91 DPAPITDA
+91 DPAPVVDA

-109 GIAIGPPASVSVQ
+109 GIAIGAPAAVSVQ
-122 GISPGTTAPGPA
+122 GISPGATAPGPA

-140 MIANF
+140 MISNF
-145 AEEQAQQQTE
+145 AQEQAQAEAEANQATA
-155 AQQAQVAATV
+155 AQQA
-165 AATADAVDADAGATS
+165 VDAAMGPSDANAS
-180 AANAASAPASA
+180 AASAAAAAAAAATGGTGTGFGGDGSGFGGDTSASDAAAAAAAASA
-191 PAPDNAPATDNSSSG
+191 ATGGTGTGND
-206 VDSGPNNPFAQFA
+206 A
-219 GQENHGTTPSD
+219 GTDAGT
-230 SGFTTTSQ
+230 
-238 FHDNMMSADDGAENS
+238 DGASNS
-253 GVYYKGGQV
+253 YKYGGRV
-262 MNYEQ
+262 
-267 GGQIMN
+267 MN

-331 LVGLGLNAFAPGV
+331 LIGLGLNAFAPGV
-344 GSAIGSAL
+344 GSAVGQAL
-352 GTSGAVGTGVAVGGA
+352 GTSSAVGTGVAVGGA
-367 TAAATG
+367 TALGTG

-391 GEGLAGSGLAGT
+391 GEGLAGSSGLAGT
-403 TPPAP
+403 PETIAQGSPMLSNPPPTPLDAALQTKPIPGMDSSLQGGITPSNVTPPNVNLGAQGFGRAPLPSGSPVVPTAAP
-408 GMEGVAGSGASVTPT
+408 GPVV
-423 PTAPSMSEPGLL
+423 PTATY
-435 GNTPAGGT
+435 TPNVDISA
-443 GLVPKSTLPSIPE
+443 
-456 PSLVSQ
+456 
-462 TAPPNFFPTET
+462 
-473 TSVFPPQPEI
+473 
-483 YEMGVSPGGSGA
+483 A
-495 TVSPNT
+495 TVPQ
-501 PMASVTKPGLTA
+501 PGLTT

-526 AMQPEPFEPP
+526 ALQPEPYEAP
-536 KSTDMIRP
+536 KSTAMIRP
-544 YDFEYNPQTGAY
+544 YDFEFNPDTGAY

-583 GGGLMDSMRSVDF
+583 GGGLMDSMRTVNF
-596 DKEDNYYASGG
+596 DKEDDYYAAGG

-619 RPLVGE
+619 RSLMGE

-711 RKERTGTKKQAPA
+711 RRERTGTKKQAPA

>member
-1 MNGLNAYPRSTP
+1 M
-13 RFQSGGSTGFSMGTA
+13 MGTA
-28 PDTSGVLDTVFSPI
+28 PEGGGFFGAI
-42 TGTPVANTPFGT
+42 EGTPTVGG
-54 FGVSPATIA
+54 FGVSPATVF
-63 GLVAPAVAGPLGLM
+63 GLVAPQLSVPLSVI
-77 GLGLSA
+77 GLSKA
-83 YNSFTGRQ
+83 AIDAFNAKQ
-91 DPAPITDA
+91 DPAPIEDA

-109 GIAIGPPASVSVQ
+109 GIAIGAPASVSVQ
-122 GISPGTTAPGPA
+122 GISPGATAPGPA

-145 AEEQAQQQTE
+145 AQEQAQAEAEANQATA
-155 AQQAQVAATV
+155 AQQAVDAAMDVSSAPDSAASSAAAAAAAAAATGGTGTGFGGDGSGFGGGGDGGGMG
-165 AATADAVDADAGATS
+165 ANDGPGNDSSATGGADSSAEGGAGA
-180 AANAASAPASA
+180 A
-191 PAPDNAPATDNSSSG
+191 
-206 VDSGPNNPFAQFA
+206 FK
-219 GQENHGTTPSD
+219 
-230 SGFTTTSQ
+230 
-238 FHDNMMSADDGAENS
+238 
-253 GVYYKGGQV
+253 YGGRV
-262 MNYEQ
+262 MNYQ
-267 GGQIMN
+267 RGGQIMN

-323 NLKALLPA
+323 NLKSLLPA
-331 LVGLGLNAFAPGV
+331 LIGLGLNAFAPGV
-344 GSAIGSAL
+344 GSAVGQAL
-352 GTSGAVGTGVAVGGA
+352 GTSSAVGTGVAVGGA
-367 TAAATG
+367 TALGTG

-391 GEGLAGSGLAGT
+391 GEGLAGSSGLAGT
-403 TPPAP
+403 PETIAQGSPMLSNPPPTPLDAALQTKPIP
-408 GMEGVAGSGASVTPT
+408 GMESSLQGGMTPSNIIQPNVNLAQGFGGAPLPSGNPVV
-423 PTAPSMSEPGLL
+423 PTA
-435 GNTPAGGT
+435 TPATYTPNVDISAATVPQT
-443 GLVPKSTLPSIPE
+443 GL
-456 PSLVSQ
+456 
-462 TAPPNFFPTET
+462 T
-473 TSVFPPQPEI
+473 T
-483 YEMGVSPGGSGA
+483 
-495 TVSPNT
+495 
-501 PMASVTKPGLTA
+501 

-526 AMQPEPFEPP
+526 ALQPEPFEPP
-536 KSTDMIRP
+536 KSNAMIRP

-596 DKEDNYYASGG
+596 DKEDNYYAAGG

-619 RPLVGE
+619 RSLMGE

>member
-1 MNGLNAYPRSTP
+1 MNGLNAYPRSIP
-13 RFQSGGSTGFSMGTA
+13 RFQSGGMMGTA
-28 PDTSGVLDTVFSPI
+28 PEGGGFFSPI
-42 TGTPVANTPFGT
+42 AGTPTVAG
-54 FGVSPATIA
+54 FGVTPATLA
-63 GLVAPAVAGPLGLM
+63 GLAVPAIAGPLGLI
-77 GLGLSA
+77 GLTVGA
-83 YNSFTGRQ
+83 INAFNEKQ
-91 DPAPITDA
+91 DPAPIDEA
-99 TVDAYSPPTP
+99 QVDAYSTPPP
-109 GIAIGPPASVSVQ
+109 GIAIGAPAGVSVQ
-122 GISPGTTAPGPA
+122 GISPGATAPGPA

-145 AEEQAQQQTE
+145 AEEQAQEQAE
-155 AQQAQVAATV
+155 AQEAQTAATV
-165 AATADAVDADAGATS
+165 AATADAVDADAGATA
-180 AANAASAPASA
+180 AANAAATNAAANSGSAM
-191 PAPDNAPATDNSSSG
+191 G
-206 VDSGPNNPFAQFA
+206 DSGAGIGDGGGSNTSVGDAPSIGGSMDSGGSNNSGTDA
-219 GQENHGTTPSD
+219 GSDGASD
-230 SGFTTTSQ
+230 S
-238 FHDNMMSADDGAENS
+238 
-253 GVYYKGGQV
+253 YKYGGRV
-262 MNYEQ
+262 
-267 GGQIMN
+267 MN

-331 LVGLGLNAFAPGV
+331 LIGLGLNAFAPGV
-344 GSAIGSAL
+344 GSAVGQAL
-352 GTSGAVGTGVAVGGA
+352 GTSSAVGTGVAVGGA
-367 TAAATG
+367 TALGTG

-403 TPPAP
+403 PPPTP
-408 GMEGVAGSGASVTPT
+408 GMEGVAGSGLSTTPP
-423 PTAPSMSEPGLL
+423 PTD
-435 GNTPAGGT
+435 
-443 GLVPKSTLPSIPE
+443 
-456 PSLVSQ
+456 PSLVGNQYSLSSGKPSGFDFKTGE
-462 TAPPNFFPTET
+462 TARSLTTPTSFTSANMGTGVT
-473 TSVFPPQPEI
+473 TPSVFPPQPEV
-483 YEMGVSPGGSGA
+483 YEVMGASPGGTGA
-495 TVSPNT
+495 TVSPST
-501 PMASVTKPGLTA
+501 TMSSVTKPGLTT

-526 AMQPEPFEPP
+526 ALQPEPFEPP
-536 KSTDMIRP
+536 KSTAMIRP
-544 YDFEYNPQTGAY
+544 YDFEYNPDTGAY

-583 GGGLMDSMRSVDF
+583 GGGLMDSMRTVDF
-596 DKEDNYYASGG
+596 DKDDNYYAAGG

-619 RPLVGE
+619 RSLTGE

-711 RKERTGTKKQAPA
+711 RRERTGTKKQAPA

>member
-1 MNGLNAYPRSTP
+1 MNGLNAYPRSIP
-13 RFQSGGSTGFSMGTA
+13 RFQSGGSTGFSIGTA
-28 PDTSGVLDTVFSPI
+28 PDTSGVLDTAFSPI
-42 TGTPVANTPFGT
+42 SGTPVANTPVGT

-63 GLVAPAVAGPLGLM
+63 GIAVPGLAAPLGVI
-77 GLGLSA
+77 GLGKMA
-83 YNSFTGRQ
+83 IDAFNQKQ
-91 DPAPITDA
+91 DPAPVVDA

-109 GIAIGPPASVSVQ
+109 GIAIGAPAAVSVQ
-122 GISPGTTAPGPA
+122 GISPGATAPGQA

-140 MIANF
+140 MISNF
-145 AEEQAQQQTE
+145 AQEQAQQQAE

-180 AANAASAPASA
+180 AANAAAANAAANSGSAM
-191 PAPDNAPATDNSSSG
+191 G
-206 VDSGPNNPFAQFA
+206 DSGAGIGDGGGSNTSVGDAPSIGGSMDSGGSNNSGTDA
-219 GQENHGTTPSD
+219 GSDGASD
-230 SGFTTTSQ
+230 S
-238 FHDNMMSADDGAENS
+238 
-253 GVYYKGGQV
+253 YKYGGRV
-262 MNYEQ
+262 
-267 GGQIMN
+267 MN

-331 LVGLGLNAFAPGV
+331 LIGLGLNAFAPGV

-352 GTSGAVGTGVAVGGA
+352 GTSSAVGTGVAVGGA
-367 TAAATG
+367 TALGTG

-403 TPPAP
+403 PTPTP
-408 GMEGVAGSGASVTPT
+408 GMEGVAGSGLSTTPP
-423 PTAPSMSEPGLL
+423 PTD
-435 GNTPAGGT
+435 
-443 GLVPKSTLPSIPE
+443 
-456 PSLVSQ
+456 PSLVGNQYSLSSGNPSGFN
-462 TAPPNFFPTET
+462 ADPTDPLFKSTSRSLT
-473 TSVFPPQPEI
+473 TPTSFTSANMGTGVTTPSVFPPQPEVF
-483 YEMGVSPGGSGA
+483 EVMGASPGGTGA
-495 TVSPNT
+495 TVSPST
-501 PMASVTKPGLTA
+501 TMSSVTKPGLTT

-526 AMQPEPFEPP
+526 ALQPEPYEAP
-536 KSTDMIRP
+536 KSTAMIRP
-544 YDFEYNPQTGAY
+544 YDFEYNPDTGAY

-583 GGGLMDSMRSVDF
+583 GGGLMDSMRTVNF
-596 DKEDNYYASGG
+596 DKEDDYYAAGG

-619 RPLVGE
+619 RSLTGE

-711 RKERTGTKKQAPA
+711 RRERTGTKKQAPA

>member
-1 MNGLNAYPRSTP
+1 MNGLNAYPRSIP
-13 RFQSGGSTGFSMGTA
+13 RFQSGGSTGFSIGTA
-28 PDTSGVLDTVFSPI
+28 PDTSGVLDTAFSPI
-42 TGTPVANTPFGT
+42 SGTPVANTPVGT

-63 GLVAPAVAGPLGLM
+63 GIAVPGLAAPLGVI
-77 GLGLSA
+77 GLGKMA
-83 YNSFTGRQ
+83 IDAFNQKQ
-91 DPAPITDA
+91 DPAPVVDA

-109 GIAIGPPASVSVQ
+109 GIAIGAPAAVSVQ
-122 GISPGTTAPGPA
+122 GISPGATAPGPA

-145 AEEQAQQQTE
+145 AQEQAQQQAE
-155 AQQAQVAATV
+155 AQEAQVAATV
-165 AATADAVDADAGATS
+165 AATQDAVDADAGATA
-180 AANAASAPASA
+180 AANAAAANAAAAPAANSGSA
-191 PAPDNAPATDNSSSG
+191 MG
-206 VDSGPNNPFAQFA
+206 DSGAGIGDGGGSNTSVGDAPSIGGSMDSGGSNNSGTDA
-219 GQENHGTTPSD
+219 GSDGASD
-230 SGFTTTSQ
+230 S
-238 FHDNMMSADDGAENS
+238 
-253 GVYYKGGQV
+253 YKYGGRV
-262 MNYEQ
+262 
-267 GGQIMN
+267 MN

-331 LVGLGLNAFAPGV
+331 LIGLGLNAFAPGV

-352 GTSGAVGTGVAVGGA
+352 GTSSAVGTGVAVGGA
-367 TAAATG
+367 TALGTG

-403 TPPAP
+403 PPPTP
-408 GMEGVAGSGASVTPT
+408 GMEGVAGSGLSTTPP
-423 PTAPSMSEPGLL
+423 PTD
-435 GNTPAGGT
+435 
-443 GLVPKSTLPSIPE
+443 
-456 PSLVSQ
+456 PSLVGNQYSLSSGNPSGFN
-462 TAPPNFFPTET
+462 ADPTDPLFKSTSRSLT
-473 TSVFPPQPEI
+473 TPTSFTSANMGTGVTTPSVFPPQPEVF
-483 YEMGVSPGGSGA
+483 EVMGASPGGTGA
-495 TVSPNT
+495 TVSSST
-501 PMASVTKPGLTA
+501 PMASVSTPGLTT

-526 AMQPEPFEPP
+526 AMQPEPYEAP
-536 KSTDMIRP
+536 KSTAMIRP

-596 DKEDNYYASGG
+596 DKDDNYYAAGG

-619 RPLVGE
+619 RSLTGE

-711 RKERTGTKKQAPA
+711 RRERTGTKKQAPA

>member
-1 MNGLNAYPRSTP
+1 MNGLNAYPRSIP
-13 RFQSGGSTGFSMGTA
+13 RFQSGGSTGFSIGTA
-28 PDTSGVLDTVFSPI
+28 PAQSGVLDTAFSPI
-42 TGTPVANTPFGT
+42 AGTPQINTPVGAI
-54 FGVSPATIA
+54 GLSPATIA
-63 GLVAPAVAGPLGLM
+63 GLAVPALSVPLGLIS
-77 GLGLSA
+77 LTNTA
-83 YNSFTGRQ
+83 VNAFNAKQ
-91 DPAPITDA
+91 DPAPITEA
-99 TVDAYSPPTP
+99 TLDPYSPPPP
-109 GIAIGPPASVSVQ
+109 GIAVAPPAAVSVE
-122 GISPGTTAPGPA
+122 GISPGATAPGQA
-134 QDVLDA
+134 QSVLDA
-140 MIANF
+140 MITNF
-145 AEEQAQQQTE
+145 AQEQAQAESEANQATA
-155 AQQAQVAATV
+155 AQQA
-165 AATADAVDADAGATS
+165 VDAAMDVTS
-180 AANAASAPASA
+180 APDVSAAPAAPSAPAASDVGGGGGDGSA
-191 PAPDNAPATDNSSSG
+191 PSNEGAPSIGGSM
-206 VDSGPNNPFAQFA
+206 DSGGSSNTGTDA
-219 GQENHGTTPSD
+219 GTDGASD
-230 SGFTTTSQ
+230 SYNRGGQ
-238 FHDNMMSADDGAENS
+238 IMN
-253 GVYYKGGQV
+253 YLYGGQV
-262 MNYEQ
+262 MNY
-267 GGQIMN
+267 
-273 YAQGGEAYGRGGDSM
+273 AKGGEAYGRGGDSM

-323 NLKALLPA
+323 NLKALLPT
-331 LVGLGLNAFAPGV
+331 LIGLGLTAATGGTAAPLVAGLSNATT
-344 GSAIGSAL
+344 IGL
-352 GTSGAVGTGVAVGGA
+352 GTGAV

-391 GEGLAGSGLAGT
+391 GEGLAGTAGMAGT
-403 TPPAP
+403 PETIAQGSPMLSNPPPTPLDAALQTKPIP
-408 GMEGVAGSGASVTPT
+408 GMESSLQGGMTPNITPPNVNLGAQGFGRAPLPSGSPVVGLGAPPATYTPNVDISATPAEPGFIDRVGGAGS
-423 PTAPSMSEPGLL
+423 
-435 GNTPAGGT
+435 
-443 GLVPKSTLPSIPE
+443 
-456 PSLVSQ
+456 
-462 TAPPNFFPTET
+462 
-473 TSVFPPQPEI
+473 
-483 YEMGVSPGGSGA
+483 
-495 TVSPNT
+495 
-501 PMASVTKPGLTA
+501 
-513 GQAFKYGSAALTP
+513 AFKYGSAALAP

-536 KSTDMIRP
+536 KSTAMIRP
-544 YDFEYNPQTGAY
+544 FDFEYNPQTGAY
-556 DRPAGDTSEAA
+556 DRPSGDSSEAT
-567 YFSPTF
+567 FFKPTY

-583 GGGLMDSMRSVDF
+583 GGLMDSMRSVDF
-596 DKEDNYYASGG
+596 DKEDNYYAAGG

-659 GMSDDIPAVI
+659 GMSDDIPAMI

>member
-1 MNGLNAYPRSTP
+1 MNGLNAYPRSIP
-13 RFQSGGSTGFSMGTA
+13 RFQSGGIMGTA
-28 PDTSGVLDTVFSPI
+28 PEGGGFFSPI
-42 TGTPVANTPFGT
+42 AGTPTVAG
-54 FGVSPATIA
+54 FGVTPATVA
-63 GLVAPAVAGPLGLM
+63 GLAVPAIAGPLGLI
-77 GLGLSA
+77 GLTVGA
-83 YNSFTGRQ
+83 INAFNAKQ
-91 DPAPITDA
+91 DPAPVDDA
-99 TVDAYSPPTP
+99 VVDAYSPPPP
-109 GIAIGPPASVSVQ
+109 GIAIDPPASVSVE
-122 GISPGTTAPGPA
+122 GISPGYTEPGLA
-134 QDVLDA
+134 QSVLEA
-140 MIANF
+140 MIATHQQ
-145 AEEQAQQQTE
+145 EQAQAEAE
-155 AQQAQVAATV
+155 AQEAQNAATV
-165 AATADAVDADAGATS
+165 AATADAVDADAGATA
-180 AANAASAPASA
+180 AANAAAAASGVGGGVSGSNEGGGFSVSSQDVDASMSAGDPSGGSNNNG
-191 PAPDNAPATDNSSSG
+191 PSSST
-206 VDSGPNNPFAQFA
+206 SGT
-219 GQENHGTTPSD
+219 GTDT
-230 SGFTTTSQ
+230 GAAEGGWRTGGRV
-238 FHDNMMSADDGAENS
+238 MS
-253 GVYYKGGQV
+253 YQ
-262 MNYEQ
+262 Q

-323 NLKALLPA
+323 NLRALLPT
-331 LVGLGLNAFAPGV
+331 LIGLGLNAFAPGV
-344 GSAIGSAL
+344 GSAIGNAL
-352 GTSGAVGTGVAVGGA
+352 GTSAAVGTGVAVGGA
-367 TAAATG
+367 TALGTG

-391 GEGLAGSGLAGT
+391 GEGLAGSSGLAGT
-403 TPPAP
+403 TP
-408 GMEGVAGSGASVTPT
+408 TPT
-423 PTAPSMSEPGLL
+423 PGLE
-435 GNTPAGGT
+435 GVT
-443 GLVPKSTLPSIPE
+443 GSGVIPKPLPTD
-456 PSLVSQ
+456 PSLVGSPTSLASTAPGGASGL
-462 TAPPNFFPTET
+462 TAPPNFANLGTGVPANSAFPNADLYSSSAST
-473 TSVFPPQPEI
+473 
-483 YEMGVSPGGSGA
+483 MGTGA
-495 TVSPNT
+495 TVPPST
-501 PMASVTKPGLTA
+501 TMAGVTKPGLTA

-536 KSTDMIRP
+536 KSNAMIRP

-596 DKEDNYYASGG
+596 DKEDNYYAAGG

-625 DYYRFMGRDDTMLG
+625 DYYKFMGRDDTMLG